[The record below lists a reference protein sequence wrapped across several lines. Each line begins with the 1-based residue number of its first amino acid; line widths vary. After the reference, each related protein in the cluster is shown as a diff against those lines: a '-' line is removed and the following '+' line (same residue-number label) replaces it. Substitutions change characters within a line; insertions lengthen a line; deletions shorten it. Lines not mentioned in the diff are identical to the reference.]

1 MEQSTWSRAR
11 KHIGGGVTVNAA
23 KLKQK
28 GFGIVELM
36 IGLLIGAILVVLVT
50 DMFNANKA
58 VQNRI
63 MSQSRLQENARFAY
77 MFLSSEIHK
86 VGYRLNPEDIPQYA
100 FRGYDFKLVEAWNGD
115 DDSADVFARHGTT
128 TISVHGTDVNLAN
141 VADDS
146 DVLMLTRQ
154 SDGTSRDCVDNNV
167 VENPSADPADQ
178 IPAVGWLVLSIYYV
192 AVSDATTSDKGSFSR
207 FALHCKPVYLDYVG
221 GVVNTS
227 GTVKRNAAQLVE
239 DVTNL
244 QVLLAQDT
252 NGSGVPNSYITPSAT
267 MGVSNGVD
275 VVAVD
280 IKLTV
285 KGGRTLDL
293 LESAGAT
300 TLSKSEQSLSLT
312 LGGAVAYRNQAP

>member
-1 MEQSTWSRAR
+1 MN
-11 KHIGGGVTVNAA
+11 VA

-36 IGLLIGAILVVLVT
+36 VGLLIGAILVVLVT

-86 VGYRLNPEDIPQYA
+86 VGYRLNAEDIPQYA
-100 FRGYDFKLVEAWNGD
+100 FRGYDFKLIEGWNGD
-115 DDSADVFARHGTT
+115 DDSADVFARHDTT

-167 VENPSADPADQ
+167 VINPGADPADQ

-192 AVSDATTSDKGSFSR
+192 AVSDATTSSKGSFSR
-207 FALHCKPVYLDYVG
+207 FALHCKPVYLDYARG
-221 GVVNTS
+221 EVNTS
-227 GTVKRNAAQLVE
+227 GTIKRNAAQLVE

-252 NGSGVPNSYITPSAT
+252 DGSGVPNSYITPSAT